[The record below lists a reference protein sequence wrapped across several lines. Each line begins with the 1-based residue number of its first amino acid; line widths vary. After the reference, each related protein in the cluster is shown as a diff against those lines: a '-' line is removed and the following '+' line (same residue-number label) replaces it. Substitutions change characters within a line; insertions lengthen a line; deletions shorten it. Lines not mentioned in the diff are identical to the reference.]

1 MSTIHI
7 PEIFYHASH
16 EQFAPS
22 ELLQW
27 AKLAEKAGFEGVHSS
42 DHFHPWSERQG
53 QSGFSFSWIA
63 AALQATKIPFS
74 MVCAPG
80 QRYHPAIVDQA
91 ISTLCELFLGRINFE
106 LGSGEALNEII
117 TGEKWPSK
125 EIRNQRL
132 MECVDIIRRLL
143 AGEEVNH
150 DGLVKVKAARL
161 FTLPKKHPLLYCA
174 AISDETC
181 AWAGAWADGLL
192 TTADLDSDKLKK
204 KISGF
209 DENGGR
215 GKPVSVQ
222 YAFSYARDKNTAE
235 EEAYHQWRSNVL
247 PREKLANFKTVKDFD
262 AAAEKVKKEDV
273 LNTVRIH
280 TAIDNLFDDIFKLMY
295 AGADR
300 VILHNISRHQ
310 EEFIED
316 FKKVRTTL

>member
-80 QRYHPAIVDQA
+80 QRYHPAIVAQA
-91 ISTLCELFLGRINFE
+91 ISTLCELFPGRINFE

-161 FTLPKKHPLLYCA
+161 FTLPKKLPPGCSPMPPTWSGY
-174 AISDETC
+174 IS
-181 AWAGAWADGLL
+181 
-192 TTADLDSDKLKK
+192 
-204 KISGF
+204 
-209 DENGGR
+209 
-215 GKPVSVQ
+215 
-222 YAFSYARDKNTAE
+222 
-235 EEAYHQWRSNVL
+235 
-247 PREKLANFKTVKDFD
+247 
-262 AAAEKVKKEDV
+262 
-273 LNTVRIH
+273 
-280 TAIDNLFDDIFKLMY
+280 
-295 AGADR
+295 
-300 VILHNISRHQ
+300 SRQ
-310 EEFIED
+310 G
-316 FKKVRTTL
+316 V

>member
-7 PEIFYHASH
+7 PEIIYHASH

-22 ELLQW
+22 ELLQY
-27 AKLAEKAGFEGVHSS
+27 ARQAEKACFDGVHSS

-63 AALQATKIPFS
+63 AAMQATKMPYS

-80 QRYHPAIVDQA
+80 QRYHPAIVAQA
-91 ISTLCELFLGRINFE
+91 ISTLCELFPGRINFE

-132 MECVDIIRRLL
+132 HECVGIIRRLL
-143 AGEEVNH
+143 AGEEVHH
-150 DGLVKVKAARL
+150 DGIVKVKSAKL
-161 FTLPKKHPLLYCA
+161 YTLPKKQPLLFCA
-174 AISDETC
+174 AITDETC
-181 AWAGAWADGLL
+181 AWAGSWADGLL
-192 TTADLDSDKLKK
+192 TTADLDTDKLKH
-204 KISGF
+204 KINGF

-235 EEAYHQWRSNVL
+235 KEAYHQWRSNVV
-247 PREKLANFKTVKDFD
+247 PRDKLANFKTVKDFD
-262 AAAEKVKKEDV
+262 TAAEKVKKEDV
-273 LNTVRIH
+273 LNAIRIY
-280 TAIDNLFDDIFKLMY
+280 TGIDNLFDDIFKFMY
-295 AGADR
+295 AGADN
-300 VILHNISRHQ
+300 VILHNISRQQ

-316 FKKVRTTL
+316 FKKVRETL